1 MADERGQRLFRCLH
15 QGSVSVDVNAS
26 EILRRAIPLGLA
38 NMSVVLMPLLD
49 SVMLGQYDI
58 YSMASGGLAMQ
69 IYLVLFML
77 GEGIVF
83 GFGPIYGRYLDTSDN
98 RRMASSKLAVYLL
111 LTAFAVIAFVIL
123 LGGPQILLS
132 LQQSPSL
139 VEESRGYLVLLGLSL
154 LPNLL
159 FIHYWEILAF
169 HDKGKWVVVGAVTQL
184 ISNVALNYLLIYGT
198 WRTPPLGLLG
208 AGIGT
213 LIASLVAAAVLYL
226 LMSRHTASPQSHLTR
241 DFLTFRTSL
250 FPHMVEVLKIGIPIG
265 LSIISTVA
273 FLSASVLLMGW
284 FSEQSLAAHL
294 ATLQINEL
302 IVVFILG
309 FNEYCAM
316 HVSSHI
322 STTTGRTLRRFL
334 FKVTMTALS
343 FILALLTLMYL
354 VRLSLFSL
362 FLGPLTEITQPFY
375 NDMNEFFSFSLPF
388 LLIDAFILLLT
399 GILRGCEITRWP
411 LLFNLTGFWLFGLTS
426 QLLLIKYYPTN
437 PVVVWIGMQIGFI
450 ATAIALII
458 FFLKYSAVSLDP
470 WRMAH
475 LNKKEPL

>member
-1 MADERGQRLFRCLH
+1 M
-15 QGSVSVDVNAS
+15 DVNAS

-98 RRMASSKLAVYLL
+98 RSIASSKLAVYLL
-111 LTAFAVIAFVIL
+111 LSAFAVIAFIIL

-139 VEESRGYLVLLGLSL
+139 VEESRGYLVFLGLSL

-184 ISNVALNYLLIYGT
+184 ISNVSLNYLLIYGT
-198 WRTPPLGLLG
+198 WGAPQLGLLG

-213 LIASLVAAAVLYL
+213 LIASMIAAVVLYL
-226 LMSRHTASPQSHLTR
+226 LMSRYTTSPQSQLKR

-250 FPHMVEVLKIGIPIG
+250 FPHMAEVLKIGLPIG
-265 LSIISTVA
+265 LSIISTVS
-273 FLSASVLLMGW
+273 FLSASVFMMGW

-294 ATLQINEL
+294 AVLQVNEL

-309 FNEYCAM
+309 FNEYCAI

-322 STTTGRTLRRFL
+322 STASGRALRKFL
-334 FKVTMTALS
+334 FKVTVTALS
-343 FILALLTLMYL
+343 FILALLTLTHL
-354 VRLSLFSL
+354 VRLNIFSL
-362 FLGPLTEITQPFY
+362 FLGPLTEITRPLY
-375 NDMNEFFSFSLPF
+375 NDMNEFLSFSLPF

-411 LLFNLTGFWLFGLTS
+411 LLLNLTGFWLFGLTS
-426 QLLLIKYYPTN
+426 QLLLIKYYPSS
-437 PVVVWIGMQIGFI
+437 PIVVWIGMQIGFI
-450 ATAIALII
+450 ATAVALAI
-458 FFLKYSAVSLDP
+458 FFLKYSAVHHDQ
-470 WRMAH
+470 
-475 LNKKEPL
+475 

>member
-1 MADERGQRLFRCLH
+1 M
-15 QGSVSVDVNAS
+15 DVNAS

-250 FPHMVEVLKIGIPIG
+250 YPHMVEVLKIGIPIG

-322 STTTGRTLRRFL
+322 STATGRTLRRFL

-354 VRLSLFSL
+354 VRFSLFSL

-450 ATAIALII
+450 ATAIALIV